1 MERKAVVSKTGMT
14 GYAYDAATKVLEIA
28 FASRKPGEPDK
39 VYHYAEFT
47 AEDWAAFQA
56 AESKGSH
63 FLKVVKPKFKCTK
76 IEPEKVVCGARD
88 NCKNP
93 RAEAH
98 TCPFKR
104 EINNDNETLCTCCP
118 DCQQECS
125 DDI

>member
-1 MERKAVVSKTGMT
+1 MDRTPVVSKTGMT

-63 FLKVVKPKFKCTK
+63 FLKTIKPKFACTK
-76 IEPEKVVCGARD
+76 IEPEKTDAQ
-88 NCKNP
+88 KEKTSSTP
-93 RAEAH
+93 EA
-98 TCPFKR
+98 
-104 EINNDNETLCTCCP
+104 
-118 DCQQECS
+118 S
-125 DDI
+125 